1 MHGSRLG
8 DVLRRSAVAAVLAGL
23 AVTLVPAAPASA
35 ADVTCTYNGTTHV
48 ATVTTTAQSTEVDI
62 MRTPGTTF
70 ISVNATLCMGGPT
83 QAATTTNTKRIVVNL
98 NGAANRANINLSL
111 GAFAPG
117 FGNEPGTSDEIEF
130 TVSSQ
135 ADDVLAIVG
144 RSSADR
150 FRLGTT
156 DAQSRVNL
164 NAQETTGVD
173 SDVTMIGAGSLWV
186 FGVGGNDTI
195 SANGAKGT
203 GSPLAKR
210 VEFVGGTGNDALT
223 GGPGNDSLSA
233 SSFDSDPDD
242 HDVIKGMGGT
252 DLIDAADGDGL
263 DEVDGGGATD
273 QCLTDVGDTIV
284 GC

>member
-8 DVLRRSAVAAVLAGL
+8 DVLRRSTVAAVLAGL
-23 AVTLVPAAPASA
+23 AVTLVPAVPASA
-35 ADVTCTYNGTTHV
+35 ADVTCTYNGTTRV

-117 FGNEPGTSDEIEF
+117 FGNEQGTSDEIEF
-130 TVSSQ
+130 TVNSQ

-150 FRLGTT
+150 FPLGTT
-156 DAQSRVNL
+156 SAQSRVSL
-164 NAQETTGVD
+164 NAR
-173 SDVTMIGAGSLWV
+173 
-186 FGVGGNDTI
+186 N
-195 SANGAKGT
+195 
-203 GSPLAKR
+203 
-210 VEFVGGTGNDALT
+210 
-223 GGPGNDSLSA
+223 
-233 SSFDSDPDD
+233 
-242 HDVIKGMGGT
+242 
-252 DLIDAADGDGL
+252 
-263 DEVDGGGATD
+263 DGGRLRRRRSAPGASGRSAWAGT
-273 QCLTDVGDTIV
+273 TRSRPTAPRAPARRS
-284 GC
+284 